1 MPLSRQYVIEVRFER
16 ANVPSFD
23 EYPFVLPAIQNLTDL
38 KLHPSVTFL
47 VGENGSGKSTLIEAI
62 AIACG
67 FNAEG
72 GSKNFTFST
81 RASHSDL
88 HKYLRIVRGI
98 RHPKTGYFLRAES
111 FYNLASDMDRR
122 DEEWSLDP
130 PIRTYYGGV
139 SLHKQSHG
147 ESFMA
152 LLTKRFSPSGF
163 YLLDEPEAALSPSR
177 QLAALAR
184 IHQLVKGGAQF
195 VIATHSPILMSYPT
209 AQILLLDTDG
219 IRPVSYTET
228 EHFRTTH
235 DFLRD
240 HAGALRK
247 LLADD
252 DD

>member
-23 EYPFVLPAIQNLTDL
+23 EYPFVLPAIQSLQEL
-38 KLHPSVTFL
+38 PLHPSVTFF

-62 AIACG
+62 AVACG

-81 RASHSDL
+81 RTSHSDL

-122 DEEWSLDP
+122 DEERSFDP

-152 LLTKRFSPSGF
+152 LLTKRFGPSGF

-184 IHQLVKGGAQF
+184 IHDLVKGGAQF
-195 VIATHSPILMSYPT
+195 VIATHSPILMSYPG
-209 AQILLLDTDG
+209 AQILLFDTDG
-219 IRPVSYTET
+219 IRPVRYTDT

-240 HAGALRK
+240 HEGSLRK
-247 LLADD
+247 LLDEGDD
-252 DD
+252 